1 MPQPFP
7 AEGDEHQGALK
18 SDFQRNNAKWEEE
31 QPTNPALPSHVSGPK
46 GLMSVSKVD
55 KKSSQLSSF
64 FFNPQNGQKSDVHMW
79 HVSLI
84 LIICVFM
91 HHTEIYRQT

>member
-1 MPQPFP
+1 MPLP
-7 AEGDEHQGALK
+7 AEGDEHQRAPK
-18 SDFQRNNAKWEEE
+18 PDFQRNNEKWAEV

-55 KKSSQLSSF
+55 KKSSQLSCIF

-84 LIICVFM
+84 LIICVFV
-91 HHTEIYRQT
+91 HHTDYGQT

>member
-64 FFNPQNGQKSDVHMW
+64 FF
-79 HVSLI
+79 
-84 LIICVFM
+84 
-91 HHTEIYRQT
+91 